1 MPDPTVDAQPFA
13 RVLLT
18 ALSPAQ
24 AVVVP
29 MSPDE
34 RGRPREAIVVLDHDG
49 IPRAYINRC
58 KHVPI
63 PLDGGSRQFFSSDKT
78 ALLCGTHGARYR
90 LDDGYCTA
98 GPCRGAR
105 LDPIEVRIEAGI
117 IELRERNRGQ

>member
-1 MPDPTVDAQPFA
+1 MPETPSSSVPFA

-18 ALSPAQ
+18 SLSPGQ

-34 RGRPREAIVVLDHDG
+34 RGRPREALVLLDHDG
-49 IPRAYINRC
+49 TPRAFINRC

-63 PLDGGSRQFFSSDKT
+63 PLDGGSRQFFTGDKE

-90 LDDGYCTA
+90 LTDGYCVS
-98 GPCRGAR
+98 GPCHGAK
-105 LDPIEVRIEAGI
+105 LDPILIQVANGI
-117 IELRERNRGQ
+117 IELREP